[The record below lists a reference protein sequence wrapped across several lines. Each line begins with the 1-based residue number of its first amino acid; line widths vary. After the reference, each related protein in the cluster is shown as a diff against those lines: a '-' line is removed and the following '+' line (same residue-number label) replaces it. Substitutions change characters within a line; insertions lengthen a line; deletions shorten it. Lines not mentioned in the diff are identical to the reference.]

1 MPQQAATLT
10 RAVPTPLRI
19 YLAGQSNFGNRG
31 CEALV
36 RSTAQVIR
44 ERLGPVEFLV
54 PSLDARRD
62 ERQWPEAAA
71 HGIRFVNSPPT
82 PWRFLQWS
90 RLCARLP
97 FLTRLRWPSYREH
110 VDLRRDIEACDVLLS
125 IGGDSYCLDYG
136 LDSLFYFA
144 AMAELGLRLGKP
156 VMLWGASVGPFSEL
170 PGVERQMAAHLG
182 RLDALTVRESHSI
195 GYLKDIGV
203 ADRVDAVVDSAFA
216 LVPQEVDVA
225 EFWPA
230 VREAGVLGLNI
241 SPLIEQLL
249 MRHDNGKRVID
260 EVTRFVRQTIT
271 QHGLAVLLVPHVDPL
286 DGGTLN
292 SDSATMSQIL
302 KQIGDLHSWVRMVP
316 PGMNATQLKFII
328 ARCRYFIGARTHAT
342 IAALSTGVPTISIAY
357 SLKARGI
364 NRDLFGHE
372 RYVLDARELSAE
384 TLTNRFQLLLQ
395 EETSIQRLLADRM
408 PEWRRRA
415 CDGAGIL
422 QRLLAVPGAATARE
436 ACA

>member
-1 MPQQAATLT
+1 MTQQAATLP
-10 RAVPTPLRI
+10 RSRHSPLRI

-54 PSLDARRD
+54 PSLDATRD
-62 ERQWPEAAA
+62 QGQWPDAAA
-71 HGIRFVNSPPT
+71 HGIRFVRLPPT

-90 RLCARLP
+90 RLCTRLP
-97 FLTRLRWPSYREH
+97 FLTQLQWPNHQED

-136 LDSLFYFA
+136 LDSLFHFSA
-144 AMAELGLRLGKP
+144 IADLGLRLGKP

-170 PGVERQMAAHLG
+170 PGVEKQMAAHLA
-182 RLDALTVRESHSI
+182 RLDALAVRESHSI
-195 GYLKDIGV
+195 AYLKSIGV
-203 ADRVDAVVDSAFA
+203 AGRVDAVVDSAFVLA
-216 LVPQEVDVA
+216 PQEVDLA

-241 SPLIEQLL
+241 SPLIEQLRK
-249 MRHDNGKRVID
+249 RHDGGDRMID
-260 EVTRFVRQTIT
+260 EVARFVRHVTT
-271 QHGLAVLLVPHVDPL
+271 QQGLAVLLVPHVDPL
-286 DGGTLN
+286 DGGIRN
-292 SDSATMSQIL
+292 SDSATMSQVL
-302 KQIGDLHSWVRMVP
+302 RQSGDLDNWVRMVP
-316 PGMNATQLKFII
+316 PGMNAIQLKFII
-328 ARCRYFIGARTHAT
+328 SRCRFFIGARTHAT

-372 RYVLDARELSAE
+372 RYVLDARELSAG
-384 TLTNRFQLLLQ
+384 TLADRFLLLQ
-395 EETSIQRLLADRM
+395 QEEQQILALLAERI

-415 CDGAGIL
+415 GDGAEIL
-422 QRLLAVPGAATARE
+422 QRLIAARAATIGQEVKA
-436 ACA
+436 